1 LHTQLLTAALP
12 AFELELEGQLVQVL
26 FEVAPVADE
35 YVLLLQ
41 SKQSELPVTDLYFP
55 ATHVKHDPPFAP
67 VYPNVHE
74 QFVTTVLPAAE
85 TEFTGHAEQA
95 AELTASLKKFA

>member
-1 LHTQLLTAALP
+1 M
-12 AFELELEGQLVQVL
+12 QVL